1 MISLSPGTPTEETV
15 EQSTLD
21 SPPVS
26 THYPVQDDRQQT
38 IARIIARIR
47 ESLDLPTIFQTTVR
61 EARQLLG
68 ADRVGVFQFD
78 PARDWEGEFVSEDVA
93 APWTSAMDKRVK
105 DHCFS
110 ERYAKVYQQGRINA
124 IDDIALGSFSDCY
137 LEILSQ
143 FQVQANLVVPLLKG
157 KDLWGLLCIHQC
169 AHPRQW
175 SRCEIEFVSQ
185 IAEHLGIALIQ
196 TSYIELMQAQA
207 AQLALA
213 QERERSVKLQ
223 QATNGIVD
231 KMRRSLDLDTIFR
244 TTVTEVRHQL
254 KAERVVLY
262 RFNPDWS
269 GRFVAESVG
278 SGWKSLMR
286 QQVSH
291 PEICENISECSLK
304 FVSNEPIADTYIQTT
319 EGGAFSRCS
328 LFRVCEDITTAGFS
342 DCYRE
347 ALETYEARSY
357 SIVAIYH
364 EEQLWGLLAAFQNS
378 GPRLWQD
385 DEISLMVQVG
395 KQLGIA
401 LQQAEFIRKLQ
412 TQAAQLAKATER
424 QKALAKTIEHIRKSL
439 DIASIFQVTTQEVR
453 LLLEVDRVAIYRFYP
468 DWSGEFVADSIAD
481 GVVVIGMD
489 QTVPSLMP
497 DLNSFFQASS
507 RAYPRHETFVPIL
520 QGETLW
526 GLLMAYQNQQPRYW
540 QEEETTLLAQVGVQ
554 LGVALQQAE
563 LLNQTQQQAAK
574 LSVAL
579 QEVKQS
585 QSQLIQNEKMASLG
599 QLVAGVA
606 HEINNPVNF
615 IIGNL
620 EHLEKYGQIL
630 IDMLQICEEK
640 FGDQVPIAD
649 YFAQLDLDFL
659 REDVPKTLASVAN
672 GAERIR
678 QIVASLRTFSRLDEA
693 HMKRV
698 NIHEGL
704 ESSLLI
710 LQHRLKSTASRCEIQ
725 VVKNY
730 GEFPDIECYS
740 SQLNQVFMN
749 ILSNSIDAIESAISL
764 GLWQNDQE
772 MSPTICIATSY
783 DIEDEISISIIDN
796 GIGIAEE
803 HRSRIFDPFFTTKDV
818 GKGTGLGL
826 AISYQIIAGRH
837 HGQLTCSSEVGY
849 GTEFLIRIPVNQ
861 RTQYI

>member
-1 MISLSPGTPTEETV
+1 MISLPPGTPTEETV
-15 EQSTLD
+15 EPSTLAAT
-21 SPPVS
+21 VS
-26 THYPVQDDRQQT
+26 THYPDQDDRQQT

-61 EARQLLG
+61 EVRQLLG
-68 ADRVGVFQFD
+68 ADRVGVFRFD
-78 PARDWEGEFVSEDVA
+78 PTRDWEGEFVSEAVV
-93 APWTSAMDKRVK
+93 APWSSALDKRVK

-110 ERYAKVYQQGRINA
+110 ERYAEVYQQGRINA
-124 IDDIALGSFSDCY
+124 IDDIALGGFSDCY
-137 LEILSQ
+137 LEILGQ
-143 FQVQANLVVPLLKG
+143 FQIQANLVVPLLKG

-169 AHPRQW
+169 AQPRQW
-175 SRCEIEFVSQ
+175 SRCEMEFVSQ

-196 TSYIELMQAQA
+196 TSYVELMQAQA

-213 QERERSVKLQ
+213 QERERSAKLQ

-231 KMRRSLDLDTIFR
+231 RMRRSLDLDTIFR

-254 KAERVVLY
+254 KADRVVLY
-262 RFNPDWS
+262 RFNPDWT

-304 FVSNEPIADTYIQTT
+304 FVSNEPMADTYIQTT
-319 EGGAFSRCS
+319 EGGPFSRCS

-378 GPRLWQD
+378 GPRQWHD
-385 DEISLMVQVG
+385 DEVSLMVQVG

-412 TQAAQLAKATER
+412 AQAAQLAKATER

-481 GVVVIGMD
+481 GVAVVAAD
-489 QTVPSLMP
+489 QTVPNVIP
-497 DLNSFFQASS
+497 DLNSFFMASS

-630 IDMLQICEEK
+630 IDMLQICEDK
-640 FGDQVPIAD
+640 FGEETPIAD

-672 GAERIR
+672 GADRIR

-710 LQHRLKSTASRCEIQ
+710 LQHRLKSTAARCEIQ

-749 ILSNSIDAIESAISL
+749 ILSNSIDAIEAAIAL
-764 GLWQNDQE
+764 GLGQDGQDLL
-772 MSPTICIATSY
+772 PTICIATSY

-803 HRSRIFDPFFTTKDV
+803 YRSRIFDPFFTTKDV

-837 HGQLTCSSEVGY
+837 HGELNCSSEVGY

-861 RTQYI
+861 RTKYV

>member
-1 MISLSPGTPTEETV
+1 MTSLPTGTDTEEQV
-15 EQSTLD
+15 DPSTLRAA
-21 SPPVS
+21 PVT
-26 THYPVQDDRQQT
+26 THYPLSDDRQQT

-61 EARQLLG
+61 EVRQLLG
-68 ADRVGVFQFD
+68 ADRVGVFRFD
-78 PARDWEGEFVSEDVA
+78 PARDWEGEFISEDVA
-93 APWTSAMDKRVK
+93 VPWPSAMDKRVK

-110 ERYAKVYQQGRINA
+110 TIHADAYKEGRINA
-124 IDDIALGSFSDCY
+124 IEDVSLGGFSACY
-137 LEILSQ
+137 LEMLEQ
-143 FQVQANLVVPLLKG
+143 FQIQANLVVPLIKG
-157 KDLWGLLCIHQC
+157 RELWGLLCIHQC
-169 AHPRQW
+169 AQPRQW
-175 SRCEIEFVSQ
+175 TSCEIEFARQ

-196 TSYIELMQAQA
+196 TSYVEQMQAQA
-207 AQLALA
+207 AQLAQA
-213 QERERSVKLQ
+213 QERERSTKLQ
-223 QATNGIVD
+223 QATNGIIE

-244 TTVTEVRHQL
+244 TTVTEIRYQI
-254 KAERVVLY
+254 KADRVVLY
-262 RFNPDWS
+262 RFNPDWT
-269 GRFVAESVG
+269 GRFVAESLG
-278 SGWKSLMR
+278 SGWNALMR
-286 QQVSH
+286 QQASH

-304 FVSNEPIADTYIQTT
+304 IISNQPIADTYIQTT
-319 EGGAFSRCS
+319 EGGGFSHCS
-328 LFRVCEDITTAGFS
+328 LFRQCEDITTAGFR

-347 ALETYEARSY
+347 ALETYQARAY
-357 SIVAIYH
+357 AIVAIYH
-364 EEQLWGLLAAFQNS
+364 EDQLWGLLAAYQNS
-378 GPRLWQD
+378 GPRQWQD
-385 DEISLMVQVG
+385 SEISLMVQVG

-401 LQQAEFIRKLQ
+401 LQQATFIRQLQ

-439 DIASIFQVTTQEVR
+439 DIRSIFHVTTQEVR

-481 GVVVIGMD
+481 GVSANSSD
-489 QTVPSLMP
+489 QPVPKLTP
-497 DLNSFFQASS
+497 DLNSFFHASS
-507 RAYPRHETFVPIL
+507 RAYARHETFVPIL

-540 QEEETTLLAQVGVQ
+540 QEEETTLLAQVGLQ

-574 LSVAL
+574 LSEAL

-630 IDMLQICEEK
+630 IEMLQICEEK
-640 FGDQVPIAD
+640 FGQAEPIAE
-649 YFAQLDLDFL
+649 YLAELDLAFL

-710 LQHRLKSTASRCEIQ
+710 LQHRLKSTASRSEIQ

-730 GEFPDIECYS
+730 GDFPDIECYS
-740 SQLNQVFMN
+740 AQLNQVFMN
-749 ILSNSIDAIESAISL
+749 ILSNSIDAIETAI
-764 GLWQNDQE
+764 DQGRWE
-772 MSPTICIATSY
+772 SDQDLLPTICIATSY

-796 GIGIAEE
+796 GIGISEE
-803 HRSRIFDPFFTTKDV
+803 NRSRIFDPFFTTKDV

-826 AISYQIIAGRH
+826 AISYQIITARH
-837 HGQLTCSSEVGY
+837 QGELTCSSEVGY
-849 GTEFLIRIPVNQ
+849 GTELLIRIPVNQ
-861 RTQYI
+861 RTSLI

>member
-1 MISLSPGTPTEETV
+1 MISLHPGTQTEETV
-15 EQSTLD
+15 EQPTLD

-61 EARQLLG
+61 EVRQLLG
-68 ADRVGVFQFD
+68 ADRVGIFQFD
-78 PARDWEGEFVSEDVA
+78 PAREWEGEFVSEDVA

-110 ERYAKVYQQGRINA
+110 ERYADVYQQGRINA
-124 IDDIALGSFSDCY
+124 IDDIALGGFSDCY
-137 LEILSQ
+137 LEILGQ
-143 FQVQANLVVPLLKG
+143 FQIQASLVVPLLKG

-175 SRCEIEFVSQ
+175 TRCEIEFASQ

-196 TSYIELMQAQA
+196 TSYVELMQAQA

-213 QERERSVKLQ
+213 QERERSAKLQ

-286 QQVSH
+286 QQISH

-304 FVSNEPIADTYIQTT
+304 FVNNESMADTYIQTT

-347 ALETYEARSY
+347 VLETYEARSY

-378 GPRLWQD
+378 GPRRWQD
-385 DEISLMVQVG
+385 DEVSLMVQVG

-412 TQAAQLAKATER
+412 AQAAQLAKATER

-481 GVVVIGMD
+481 GMVAIGMD
-489 QTVPSLMP
+489 QTVPNLMP
-497 DLNSFFQASS
+497 DLNSFFHASS

-526 GLLMAYQNQQPRYW
+526 GLLMAYQTQQPRYW

-640 FGDQVPIAD
+640 FGDEVAIAD

-837 HGQLTCSSEVGY
+837 HGELTCSSEVGY
-849 GTEFLIRIPVNQ
+849 GTELLIRIPVNQ
-861 RTQYI
+861 PTKYV